1 MKALDE
7 ATDIVKRRWGGVG
20 IGWKVGL
27 VISLVG
33 AGILGFVSLCIWSFG
48 KLVQGLTIGGFR
60 NQSLYLPRM
69 RRRRL

>member
-1 MKALDE
+1 MKALNE
-7 ATDIVKRRWGGVG
+7 ATDIVKKKWGRVG

-33 AGILGFVSLCIWSFG
+33 AGILGFVALCIWSFG

-69 RRRRL
+69 RRRL

>member
-27 VISLVG
+27 VMFLVG

-48 KLVQGLTIGGFR
+48 KLVQGLTIGSFR
-60 NQSLYLPRM
+60 NRDLYLPRM
-69 RRRRL
+69 RRRR